1 MKYIKYINV
10 CTCMYMYVHI
20 HVYTHTH
27 VGPHI
32 YLHSQCLCLC
42 LFEGTLVI
50 TVRFL
55 PGTGVGDT
63 FRANIHRNAAKLPFS
78 YVTNDEED
86 EVNKQKP
93 NGIGR

>member
-1 MKYIKYINV
+1 
-10 CTCMYMYVHI
+10 MYTYT
-20 HVYTHTH
+20 YTHTH
-27 VGPHI
+27 VGLHT
-32 YLHSQCLCLC
+32 YLHSQCLCL
-42 LFEGTLVI
+42 FEGTLDI
-50 TVRFL
+50 TARFR
-55 PGTGVGDT
+55 PGTGVGAT